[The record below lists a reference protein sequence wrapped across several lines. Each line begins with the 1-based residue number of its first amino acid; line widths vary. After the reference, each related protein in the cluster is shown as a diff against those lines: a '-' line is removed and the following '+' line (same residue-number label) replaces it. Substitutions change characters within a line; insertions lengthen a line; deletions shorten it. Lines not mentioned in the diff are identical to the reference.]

1 MIEFALPPLVA
12 VLAWWLGTGIVMLL
26 DGLPRDTFRLT
37 LGIATLL
44 AGAALVC
51 IARSATQGTE
61 GAAYAGFVCAVLVW
75 GWHELTFLTGWL
87 TGPRRTPCSAPH
99 HGPTRLRE
107 AVLAIL
113 WHELAI
119 LGTLALIAAL
129 TWREGNRVALATFT
143 LLWVM
148 RLSAKLNLFLGVRN
162 LGEPFLPEHLRY
174 LPSYFRRRA
183 MNALLP
189 LVLLAGVA
197 AVVALVAEAMASHG
211 GTRTGH
217 LLVASMLTLALFEHL
232 LMVLP
237 WQGTALWRWAMR
249 RQARQPATTAPGAT
263 PAAATAA
270 AAAAAAAVAAAPAGA
285 AAP

>member
-1 MIEFALPPLVA
+1 MIEYGLPPLVA
-12 VLAWWLGTGIVMLL
+12 LLAWWLGTGIVMLL

-51 IARSATQGTE
+51 ITRSSTQAGE

-87 TGPRRTPCSAPH
+87 TGPRRAPCSAPA

-107 AVLAIL
+107 AVQVIL
-113 WHELAI
+113 WHELA
-119 LGTLALIAAL
+119 LLATLALIAAL
-129 TWREGNRVALATFT
+129 TWNGGNQVAVATFA
-143 LLWVM
+143 LLWAM

-162 LGEPFLPEHLRY
+162 LGEQFLPDHLAF

-183 MNALLP
+183 LNALLP
-189 LVLLAGVA
+189 LVLVAGTA
-197 AVVALVAEAMASHG
+197 AVVALVAAAMALPG
-211 GTRTGH
+211 GERATR
-217 LLVASMLTLALFEHL
+217 LLLASMLTLALFEHL

-249 RQARQPATTAPGAT
+249 RPAGTPEAVSPIAPL
-263 PAAATAA
+263 PAIAAPAATAA
-270 AAAAAAAVAAAPAGA
+270 APAGVAAP
-285 AAP
+285 